1 MNAPKITIDGKTY
14 AAKRPTAGDI
24 RALIERDAEDKG
36 NMTVAEMLG
45 WNIETLA
52 KGYGL
57 EESDVGRMDAA
68 DIVPAYQAYAK
79 WALGLVFS
87 KLDKI
92 PNAEGA
98 AE

>member
-1 MNAPKITIDGKTY
+1 MSTPKICIDGKTY
-14 AAKRPTAGDI
+14 TAKRPTAGDV
-24 RALIERDAEDKG
+24 RALIERDAEDKR
-36 NMTVAEMLG
+36 NMSVADMLG
-45 WNIETLA
+45 WNIEMLA

-57 EESDVGRMDAA
+57 ENADIERMDIA
-68 DIVPAYQAYAK
+68 DVVPSYQEYAR

-87 KLDKI
+87 KLDKL